1 MQAPA
6 RCLGK
11 FLVIKWF
18 NEVTNVEVQT
28 RTNLESIHKD
38 LRKSRLHSIGHIRR
52 MNDDTLLK
60 NISYGE
66 IQRVKM
72 KVGRPLLLYSDSV
85 K

>member
-6 RCLGK
+6 SCLRK
-11 FLVIKWF
+11 ILVIKWF
-18 NEVTNVEVQT
+18 NKVTNIEVLT
-28 RTNLESIHKD
+28 RANLESIHTD
-38 LRKSRLHSIGHIRR
+38 LRKRRLHSIGHIRR